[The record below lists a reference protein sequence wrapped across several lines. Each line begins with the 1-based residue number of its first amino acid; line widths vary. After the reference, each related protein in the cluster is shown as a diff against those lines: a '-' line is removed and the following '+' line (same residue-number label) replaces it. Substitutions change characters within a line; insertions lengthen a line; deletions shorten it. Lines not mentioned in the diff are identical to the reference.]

1 MRPWG
6 VTLTLYWC
14 PNCNVPLRQRI
25 CSRCGG
31 EGFKVN
37 ISEPGDARPAFASD
51 LSLIREAMLYEFGS
65 DALYRELIVDGA
77 VYLNKTPHYDDMKEV
92 ISGGTIVGRL
102 YFDPSTYAWRWRL
115 NKVSA
120 PIALDLG
127 LIRAFKVGKAKPLMD
142 LGPGDREGNQAVV
155 IDNSG
160 EPVALAVVRRGRYR
174 VQTVFKEQVGEIIR
188 KPSSFNLFEKCNDL
202 WVRSR
207 LSKAIKNLVMM
218 AEKTGLPPVV
228 SYSGGKD
235 SITALSLTMEAGLEP
250 VILFNDTGLELPP
263 TLKNV
268 DDVAHKFGLRLLTAS
283 AGNKFWDSVNIFGPP
298 AKDYRWCCKVVKMA
312 PIARIYKKY
321 FPNGLLAII
330 GQRAFESVDRSRS
343 GAVWRNRWLPA
354 ALNISPL
361 QEWDQLTVWFYILQR
376 RLPVNELY
384 FKGFDR
390 LGCFM
395 CPAGNIAEYYMVE
408 RNYPECWRRWEHV
421 LIEWKERLNESDLW
435 IRYHLWRWL
444 NPLSQGR
451 RRLESWLG
459 IKKPSDWRLLYERV
473 SGLSLAPI
481 SLSEDHYRIRII
493 NGQLSLDSIC
503 EQWSIIA
510 DTPPEKVCSNNPNDD
525 CALTLRKSGNTIIVR
540 PNEVEVQGPDARET
554 AFDVLKIMV
563 RWSKC
568 CSCGSCEIWCPTN
581 AIKVKEGRPIVDPRR
596 CIGCKACIEACPIA
610 EVFTERLLIPQ
621 LLNNPKGRP
630 RRKHS
635 FILELQRSA
644 RRARSRK
651 ARKAELTLENF
662 PDFLD
667 LGS

>member
-1 MRPWG
+1 VRPWG

-37 ISEPGDARPAFASD
+37 VSEPGDARPAFASD

-65 DALYRELIVDGA
+65 DTLYGELIVNGA

-115 NKVSA
+115 NRVSA

-127 LIRAFKVGKAKPLMD
+127 LIRAFKVEKAKPLMD
-142 LGPGDREGNQAVV
+142 LGPGDREGDQAVV

-174 VQTVFKEQVGEIIR
+174 VQTIR
-188 KPSSFNLFEKCNDL
+188 KPSSFDLFEKCNDL

-207 LSKAIKNLVMM
+207 ISKAIKHLVIM

-235 SITALSLTMEAGLEP
+235 SITALSLTLEAGLEP
-250 VILFNDTGLELPP
+250 IILFNDTGLELPP

-268 DDVAHKFGLRLLTAS
+268 DTVAHKFNLKLLTAS
-283 AGNKFWDSVNIFGPP
+283 AGNRFWDSVNVFGPP

-312 PIARIYKKY
+312 PIARIYKKH

-361 QEWDQLTVWFYILQR
+361 QEWDQLTVWFYILQK

-421 LIEWKERLNESDLW
+421 LIEWKERLNESDHW

-459 IKKPSDWRLLYERV
+459 IKKPSDWRLLYERI
-473 SGLSLAPI
+473 SGLSI
-481 SLSEDHYRIRII
+481 TSDSLDEKHYRIMIRS
-493 NGQLSLDSIC
+493 GKLSLDSIR

-510 DTPPEKVCSNNPNDD
+510 DAPPEEVCSGNSKDNRI
-525 CALTLRKSGNTIIVR
+525 LTLRKASDVVIVR
-540 PNEVEVQGPDARET
+540 SNEIEVRGSDAQET

-568 CSCGSCEIWCPTN
+568 CSCGSCEIWCPTKS
-581 AIKVKEGRPIVDPRR
+581 IKIRESHPIVNPRE

-644 RRARSRK
+644 RK
-651 ARKAELTLENF
+651 AGHKSNKKTELTLEDLSN
-662 PDFLD
+662 FLD
-667 LGS
+667 FRG